1 MDAPAPPMSPVD
13 LALVIALDGSA
24 SVTYDEFGLMAGG
37 LAAALRKPE
46 VSAGLLRGP
55 RRASLAAVLLW
66 SAADAQEVV
75 VPWTRLDSPAALA
88 AFAQAVEDVP
98 RIVPAGTTAIGAALA
113 ACMRLLIEAPAVA
126 ARMVVDVAGD
136 GRSNDGMDPVPVR
149 DRMVAAGIVINGLC
163 VLHEEPDLLE
173 SYRREVIGGPGA
185 FALTCPDYAAFELAM
200 AQKLAREIA

>member
-1 MDAPAPPMSPVD
+1 MDAPAPPMPPVD

-46 VSAGLLRGP
+46 VAAGLLGGV

-75 VPWTRLDSPAALA
+75 VPWTRLDSPASLA

-98 RIVPAGTTAIGAALA
+98 RSVPASTTAIGAALA
-113 ACMRLLIEAPAVA
+113 ACLRLLITAPATA
-126 ARMVVDVAGD
+126 GRLIVDVAGD

-149 DRMVAAGIVINGLC
+149 DRMVAAGITINGLC
-163 VLHEEPDLLE
+163 VLHEEADLLT
-173 SYRREVIGGPGA
+173 SYGREVIGGPGA
-185 FALTCPDYAAFELAM
+185 FALTCPDYAAFEIAM